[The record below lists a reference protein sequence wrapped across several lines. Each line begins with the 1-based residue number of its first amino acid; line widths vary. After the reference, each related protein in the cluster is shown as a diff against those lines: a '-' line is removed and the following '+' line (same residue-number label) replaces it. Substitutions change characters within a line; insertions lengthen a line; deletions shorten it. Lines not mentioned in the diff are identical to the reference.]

1 MLIFTRKAGQ
11 RIRIGDDIE
20 IAILEVKKGNI
31 KIGINAPKGL
41 PIHREEV
48 YQRILE
54 ENRLAA
60 QSPFNETIDFDDL
73 SIEKTNNQKKDL

>member
-1 MLIFTRKAGQ
+1 MLIFTRRAGQ

-31 KIGINAPKGL
+31 KIGISAPKGL

-48 YQRILE
+48 YQKILE
-54 ENRLAA
+54 ANRLAA
-60 QSPFNETIDFDDL
+60 ESSLNETLDFDDL
-73 SIEKTNNQKKDL
+73 TLEKDTARK

>member
-11 RIRIGDDIE
+11 KIRIGDDIE

-41 PIHREEV
+41 SIHREEV
-48 YQRILE
+48 YQKILE

-60 QSPFNETIDFDDL
+60 QSQFNETLDFDDL
-73 SIEKTNNQKKDL
+73 DIEKSN

>member
-11 RIRIGDDIE
+11 KIRIGDDIE

-48 YQRILE
+48 YQKILE

-60 QSPFNETIDFDDL
+60 QFPLNGSMELDDL
-73 SIEKTNNQKKDL
+73 DIEKK